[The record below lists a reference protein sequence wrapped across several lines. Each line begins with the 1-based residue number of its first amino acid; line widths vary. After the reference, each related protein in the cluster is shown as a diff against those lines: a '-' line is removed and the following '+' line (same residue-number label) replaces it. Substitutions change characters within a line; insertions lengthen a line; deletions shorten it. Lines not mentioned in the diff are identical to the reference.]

1 MPSVEYLSCV
11 RALPQRLHL
20 RVPILGNA
28 VGDDLL
34 RDPLEVRL
42 LSTAKL
48 SPAMTTA
55 LPRSIL
61 HHRANE
67 SIFLLRPH
75 RTERRRRCGVITTAR
90 PSSRSLQAWS
100 RRHRLEAE
108 GLGLS
113 FRPLPRLA

>member
-48 SPAMTTA
+48 SP
-55 LPRSIL
+55 
-61 HHRANE
+61 
-67 SIFLLRPH
+67 
-75 RTERRRRCGVITTAR
+75 VITTAR

-100 RRHRLEAE
+100 VSKRKDSAYRSGRSPDWLKMKNSDAPAVKREEEEDSDHRRSPRTKCW
-108 GLGLS
+108 
-113 FRPLPRLA
+113 RPY